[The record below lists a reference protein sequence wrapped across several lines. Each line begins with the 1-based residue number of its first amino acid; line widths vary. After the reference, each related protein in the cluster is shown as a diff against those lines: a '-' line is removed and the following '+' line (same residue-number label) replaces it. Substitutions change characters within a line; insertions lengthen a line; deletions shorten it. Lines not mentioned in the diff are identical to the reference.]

1 MNKKQ
6 QVISRL
12 QNMDVGDNF
21 SYIDFK
27 DIVSKSYFNTIMS
40 QLEKLEKYVWPDNDT
55 GWGLGKGQS
64 VLTVYTLTD
73 NNIPLPETAK
83 RKYKPRK
90 RETRYTNRFT
100 IMVDDELDRKIKNLP
115 EGERS
120 EFVRDAIKN
129 HFN

>member
-1 MNKKQ
+1 MN
-6 QVISRL
+6 
-12 QNMDVGDNF
+12 VGDNF

-27 DIVSKSYFNTIMS
+27 DIVSKSYFNTLMS
-40 QLEKLEKYVWPDNDT
+40 HLEKYVWKDGDT

-73 NNIPLPETAK
+73 NEIPMPPKPK
-83 RKYKPRK
+83 RKYKPRNTTE
-90 RETRYTNRFT
+90 RRYTNRFT

-129 HFN
+129 HFNNNI